1 LSDFGLLADPA
12 LDPDLDWGREGVD
25 MVEVKARRA
34 SQNFWFRRFK
44 GIEM

>member
-25 MVEVKARRA
+25 MVEANARA